1 MALGVDAGSHGVRVV
16 LRDGATEL
24 ARASADYAGPPPPA
38 RRPLP
43 VFLDALRDAL
53 ADVPAGVRD
62 RVAAV
67 SITGVRGALVGLDAA
82 DRVVTDVIPDFD
94 AATLAEARR
103 LARDH
108 GDELVARTGCPA
120 FPLSGMPKLIALHG
134 SAHRWT
140 GLPDALT
147 AALGGTPALSRGI
160 AVRLGVMRADASAV
174 DAALLHEYGIDPRR
188 LAPLAEV
195 GAVAGRMTPYAAARL
210 GLTRGAA
217 LIVAPG
223 DGPSALSAAQARYGT
238 AIGMISLG
246 TTTVVSAP
254 AAAGIA
260 GALPADVT
268 YELLRGDGP
277 TAERTVETGDGSGM
291 FQVDWAARVLG
302 CAPAELDAIAAG
314 VSRDDARPDLLPVND
329 IWGERTRS
337 GHDDPVADGIP
348 APVVAATALHVV
360 ADGAVRSLRR
370 LADVTPI
377 TRVVV
382 TGGGCGSAVVR
393 ERLAA
398 DTGVALT
405 VLPDAQ
411 LAAEGAARAAGTHLE
426 GLVAA

>member
-1 MALGVDAGSHGVRVV
+1 MRVV
-16 LRDGATEL
+16 LWDGATEI

-38 RRPLP
+38 RRPLSA
-43 VFLDALRDAL
+43 FLDALRDAL
-53 ADVPAGVRD
+53 ADVPVDVRD
-62 RVAAV
+62 RVVAA

-94 AATLAEARR
+94 AATLPEARL

-108 GDELVARTGCPA
+108 GDAIVARTGCPA
-120 FPLSGMPKLIALHG
+120 FPLSGLPKLIALHR

-147 AALGGTPALSRGI
+147 AALGGTTVLSRGL
-160 AVRLGVMRADASAV
+160 AVRLGVMRADASSV
-174 DAALLHEYGIDPRR
+174 DAALLQEYGIDPRR
-188 LAPLAEV
+188 LAPIAEV
-195 GAVAGRMTPYAAARL
+195 GAVAGRMTAYAAARV

-223 DGPSALSAAQARYGT
+223 DGPSALAAARARYG
-238 AIGMISLG
+238 AGIGMISLG

-260 GALPADVT
+260 DALPADVT

-291 FQVDWAARVLG
+291 FQVDWAARVLH
-302 CAPAELDAIAAG
+302 CAPGDLDAIAAG
-314 VSRDDARPDLLPVND
+314 VSPADLRPELLPVND
-329 IWGERTRS
+329 IWGERDRP
-337 GHDDPVADGIP
+337 GHADPVGAGIP
-348 APVVAATALHVV
+348 AAVVAATALNVV

-370 LADVTPI
+370 LAEVTPI
-377 TRVVV
+377 ARVVV

-398 DTGVALT
+398 DSGVALT
-405 VLPDAQ
+405 VLPGAQ